1 MSLRDSYEQAVRAL
15 ANKADDLRGRGADLE
30 TIARTL
36 HADRLALAIEYK
48 QLTPEPLRTQI
59 YARTKA
65 KYGNPSGPTIEALI
79 AQGKS
84 WEQIIDG
91 ATRPG
96 LAISGDLG

>member
-1 MSLRDSYEQAVRAL
+1 MSLRDNYELAVKAL
-15 ANKADDLRGRGADLE
+15 ANKADALLSQGADVE

-36 HADRLALAIEYK
+36 HADRLSLAIEYK
-48 QLTPEPLRTQI
+48 RLTPEPLRAKI
-59 YARTKA
+59 YARTEA

-84 WEQIIDG
+84 WEQIIAG

-96 LAISGDLG
+96 LAMSDDLG

>member
-1 MSLRDSYEQAVRAL
+1 VSLRDNYELAVRAL
-15 ANKADDLRGRGADLE
+15 ANKVGVLLSQGVDLE
-30 TIARTL
+30 TIARAV

-48 QLTPEPLRTQI
+48 RLTPEPLRAKI
-59 YARTKA
+59 YARTEA
-65 KYGNPSGPTIEALI
+65 KYGNPSGPTIEGLI

-96 LAISGDLG
+96 LAISDDLR